1 MIWGITMTDTI
12 IIGADHG
19 GFYLKEEVKGVLAG
33 LGFQVMDT
41 GADTYDA
48 DDDYPEFASKVAASV
63 SSGEFTKG
71 IIICGSGVG
80 ASITANKFSG
90 VRAGLCHDSYSAHQG
105 VEHDDMNILCL
116 GARVVGI
123 EVAKEL
129 IGAFV
134 QASFTGEERH
144 RRRLGKLIDIE
155 RKCFQNDT

>member
-1 MIWGITMTDTI
+1 MTDAI

-19 GFYLKEEVKGVLAG
+19 GFHLKEEVKDILSD
-33 LGFQVMDT
+33 LGFQVTDT
-41 GADTYDA
+41 GANTYDA
-48 DDDYPEFASKVAASV
+48 GDDYPEFASKVAASV
-63 SSGEFTKG
+63 SSGEFAKG

-80 ASITANKFSG
+80 ASIAANKFPG

-129 IGAFV
+129 IAAFV
-134 QASFTGEERH
+134 HASFTGEERH
-144 RRRLGKLIDIE
+144 VRRLGKLLSIE
-155 RKCFQNDT
+155 QKCLQNDM

>member
-1 MIWGITMTDTI
+1 MPTRTMPMMTI
-12 IIGADHG
+12 LNSHPRLPRLFPQAH
-19 GFYLKEEVKGVLAG
+19 LKKAL
-33 LGFQVMDT
+33 
-41 GADTYDA
+41 
-48 DDDYPEFASKVAASV
+48 
-63 SSGEFTKG
+63 
-71 IIICGSGVG
+71 ICGSGVG

-134 QASFTGEERH
+134 RACFTGEERH

-155 RKCFQNDT
+155 RKCLQNDT

>member
-1 MIWGITMTDTI
+1 MTDAI

-19 GFYLKEEVKGVLAG
+19 GFYLKEEVKNILSDLG
-33 LGFQVMDT
+33 LQVTDT
-41 GADTYDA
+41 GASTYDSE
-48 DDDYPEFASKVAASV
+48 DDYPEFAAKVAASV
-63 SSGEFTKG
+63 SSGEFERG

-129 IGAFV
+129 IAAFV
-134 QASFTGEERH
+134 RASFTGEERH
-144 RRRLGKLIDIE
+144 VRRLGKLLAIE
-155 RKCFQNDT
+155 CKCLQNDT